1 MKNNIYKESSI
12 SSRNKKYVL
21 KSKLTSLADNAKS
34 RINNNQKLRELI
46 KVKKKQI
53 LLYKEKFINYTN
65 YKITTKNKL
74 ELLNRFKKELKAD
87 NSDLILENNLL
98 TNIIKARHSKNE
110 EILGKKDEILYEVLE
125 NLESTKKKNFLYK
138 NALILKNNNIKA
150 ISDILYNIK
159 IHLNDDIIDSVEFD
173 ESELEESM
181 IKSEFKKILEFYTFL
196 NDQNLAKFNKYQ
208 NKTKKLSEKISEL
221 KLIKKNI
228 KKYIKTLNNLI
239 SYYDFSTLPENGNII
254 IEGEEIIG
262 GSNEIDEINNI
273 SNNQLFFSEESESFI
288 TDNDINIS
296 NTNDFIIIRNIYNE
310 EKSKIKL
317 EAKLPLLDLTLI
329 NFNKQKLTYDYKE
342 KSLSRNDN
350 NDHDILSLRIIK
362 LKEEIKSLSDKND
375 KLKEKIKKY
384 ADKINQLN
392 NIIININSQNKNILR
407 IKSVKKRKFLFNS
420 ENALSNISRN
430 SKSISYRADITRSH
444 NQYKLMNYDK

>member
-1 MKNNIYKESSI
+1 M
-12 SSRNKKYVL
+12 
-21 KSKLTSLADNAKS
+21 
-34 RINNNQKLRELI
+34 
-46 KVKKKQI
+46 
-53 LLYKEKFINYTN
+53 
-65 YKITTKNKL
+65 
-74 ELLNRFKKELKAD
+74 
-87 NSDLILENNLL
+87 
-98 TNIIKARHSKNE
+98 
-110 EILGKKDEILYEVLE
+110 
-125 NLESTKKKNFLYK
+125 
-138 NALILKNNNIKA
+138 
-150 ISDILYNIK
+150 
-159 IHLNDDIIDSVEFD
+159 
-173 ESELEESM
+173 
-181 IKSEFKKILEFYTFL
+181 
-196 NDQNLAKFNKYQ
+196 
-208 NKTKKLSEKISEL
+208 
-221 KLIKKNI
+221 
-228 KKYIKTLNNLI
+228 
-239 SYYDFSTLPENGNII
+239 PENGNII

-288 TDNDINIS
+288 IDNDINNS
-296 NTNDFIIIRNIYNE
+296 DAKDFIIIRNIYNE

-317 EAKLPLLDLTLI
+317 EENLPLLDLTLI

-430 SKSISYRADITRSH
+430 SKSISYRAGITRSH
-444 NQYKLMNYDK
+444 NQFKLMNYDK

>member
-74 ELLNRFKKELKAD
+74 ELLNGFKKELKAD

-181 IKSEFKKILEFYTFL
+181 IKSEFKKILEFYTIL
-196 NDQNLAKFNKYQ
+196 NDQNLAKFNK
-208 NKTKKLSEKISEL
+208 
-221 KLIKKNI
+221 
-228 KKYIKTLNNLI
+228 
-239 SYYDFSTLPENGNII
+239 
-254 IEGEEIIG
+254 
-262 GSNEIDEINNI
+262 
-273 SNNQLFFSEESESFI
+273 
-288 TDNDINIS
+288 
-296 NTNDFIIIRNIYNE
+296 
-310 EKSKIKL
+310 
-317 EAKLPLLDLTLI
+317 
-329 NFNKQKLTYDYKE
+329 
-342 KSLSRNDN
+342 
-350 NDHDILSLRIIK
+350 
-362 LKEEIKSLSDKND
+362 
-375 KLKEKIKKY
+375 
-384 ADKINQLN
+384 
-392 NIIININSQNKNILR
+392 
-407 IKSVKKRKFLFNS
+407 
-420 ENALSNISRN
+420 
-430 SKSISYRADITRSH
+430 
-444 NQYKLMNYDK
+444 